1 MDATGYVVQVWL
13 DGDWRN
19 VPFTPE
25 FRSSGLGTEP
35 MWLPDYS
42 TDRLRVLQDPS
53 VGRPFAVS
61 EVQVT
66 TVPLATPSSPAS
78 VEELARAY
86 APDAD
91 GHLHDWLVCGPF
103 PSPGGRWSETSGWD
117 RDYFL
122 DPWCGVP
129 TEATVRPAAGQRVLA
144 IFGDAEGV
152 AWKPWEVFVTWRPA
166 HSPVPVLDLGPM
178 MRSEVLGLTSGTP
191 ERIVA
196 YAFAYVLSPVDRQVT
211 LSLGSDDGV
220 RVWLNGK
227 EIANRLIYRSVSPD
241 TDRVAC
247 TLQAGTNALL
257 VKVNNDIGGHA
268 LVARFLDG
276 ADKPIT
282 DLSVRLSAP

>member
-1 MDATGYVVQVWL
+1 
-13 DGDWRN
+13 
-19 VPFTPE
+19 
-25 FRSSGLGTEP
+25 
-35 MWLPDYS
+35 MWLPQYV

-61 EVQVT
+61 EVEVTQVP
-66 TVPLATPSSPAS
+66 VATPSVAAS
-78 VEELARAY
+78 ADELARSY

-91 GHLHDWLVCGPF
+91 GYLRDWLVCGQF
-103 PSPGGRWSETSGWD
+103 PSPGDRWTETSGWD
-117 RDYFL
+117 RDYFR

-129 TEATVRPAAGQRVLA
+129 TEATVRPAAGQQVLTTFA
-144 IFGDAEGV
+144 DSEDV
-152 AWKPWEVFVTWRPA
+152 AWKPWEIFVTWRPA
-166 HSPVPVLDLGPM
+166 HSPVPVLDFGPH
-178 MRSEVLGLTSGTP
+178 MRSELLGLTSGTP

-196 YAFAYVLSPVDRQVT
+196 YAFACLLSPDERQVT

-220 RVWLNGK
+220 RAWLNGK

-241 TDRVAC
+241 TDRVRC
-247 TLQAGTNALL
+247 TLQAGSNALL

-276 ADKPIT
+276 ADKPVT